1 MANADCIVIQGSNM
15 AECHPVGYQWV
26 TEAKARGARIIHV
39 DPRFTRTTAVADKHV
54 PIRAG
59 SDIVLLGALINC
71 VISDGLYFEEYVRAY
86 TNATNLISDNYLDP
100 EDLDGLF
107 SGYDPATNS
116 YDNSTWAYQT
126 DEAGVA
132 LRDPNLKD
140 PRSVFQILARHYSR
154 YTPEMVADNCGISEA
169 DFEYLLESITTNS
182 GRDRTTCFAYAVGW
196 TQHSLGAQFI
206 RTASILQLLL
216 GNMGRPGGGIMAL
229 RGHAT
234 IQGSTDIPTLFNLL
248 PGYLPMPSAGVH
260 DTFDDYVAAVGTPET
275 HKGYWANGRSYVVN
289 LLKAWWGDV
298 ATPENNFAFD
308 YLPRINGAHGTYQT
322 QVRMLND
329 GVDGYFILG
338 QNPAVGSANG
348 RMQRM
353 AMSHLKWMVVRDFSL
368 IESATWWKDGPEIA
382 TGELK
387 TEDIDTEVF
396 FLPAANHTE
405 KAGTFTQTQRLV
417 QWRHK
422 AVNPPGD
429 AQSELE
435 FFFELGN
442 RVREKLK
449 DSDDPRDRPLL
460 DLTWDY
466 PLDEDGEVDAEA
478 VLREI
483 NGYHVSGEKAGQP
496 LSVYTEMTDDGSTA
510 GGCWIYAGIY
520 KDGVNQA
527 ARRKPRT
534 EQDEMALE
542 WAWAWPANR
551 RILYNRA
558 SADPEGKPWSE
569 RKKLVWWDEEK
580 GRWVG
585 ADEPDFPLEREPS
598 AHSDVPFGG
607 PSQLDGDDP
616 FIMQADGK
624 GWLFAPSGMVD
635 GPLPTHYEPQESG
648 TSNPLYTQQNNP
660 LRKIMR
666 REDNLSAP
674 GAGFPGSEVYPYVFT
689 TYRLTEHH
697 TAGGMSRWLSY
708 LSELQPEMFCEVSP
722 QLAEELGLEPY
733 GWATLVSPRGAIEA
747 RVLITERMTPLT
759 IGGRTVHQI
768 GLPYHWGVGG
778 DGAWVDGDSAND
790 LLGVTM
796 DPNVFI
802 QNGKYVAGTAMA
814 GRRPR
819 GPELVDFV
827 EKFQRE
833 AGLTPESGNELVTVP
848 PEVVDEAA
856 AAGSPATTGGHN
868 ERGGDSAVG
877 VTPGRTYGA
886 DESGDSGG
894 ASAKG
899 HREVTDSG
907 DSSDAVDGQGGG
919 SAGSDRPTSSGG
931 TDAVGGSEA
940 QAGSTDDQPKKRVD
954 ANFAVDGDPTDGDP
968 DYGYDAEG
976 RPYEPV
982 DPEQPANAWEYEKR
996 ARRRDDE
1003 RAEEKEEDD

>member
-1 MANADCIVIQGSNM
+1 MANADCIIIQGSNM
-15 AECHPVGYQWV
+15 AECHPVGFQWV
-26 TEAKARGARIIHV
+26 TEAKARGARVIHV
-39 DPRFTRTTAVADKHV
+39 DPRFTRTTAIADRHV

-59 SDIVLLGALINC
+59 SDIVLLGALINR
-71 VISDGLYFEEYVRAY
+71 VLSEGTYFSEYVRAY
-86 TNATNLISDNYLDP
+86 TNATNLISDDFIGA

-107 SGYDPATNS
+107 SGFDTDTHS
-116 YDNSTWAYQT
+116 YDNSSWSYHT
-126 DEAGVA
+126 DAEGAPV
-132 LRDPNLKD
+132 RDETMSD
-140 PRSVFQILARHYSR
+140 PRSVLQILKHHYSR
-154 YTPEMVADNCGISEA
+154 YTPEMVAENCGIKPN
-169 DFEYLLESITTNS
+169 DFDYLYESVTKNS

-275 HKGYWANGRSYVVN
+275 HKGYWANGRAYTAN
-289 LLKAWWGDV
+289 LLKAWWGDA
-298 ATPENNFAFD
+298 ATPENDFAFD

-322 QVRMLND
+322 QVRMLAD
-329 GVDGYFILG
+329 GVDGYFLLG

-387 TEDIDTEVF
+387 TEDIDTEMF

-429 AQSELE
+429 AQSELD
-435 FFFELGN
+435 FFFELGKA
-442 RVREKLK
+442 VREKLR

-460 DLTWDY
+460 DMTWDY
-466 PLDEDGEVDAEA
+466 PVDDEGEVDAES
-478 VLREI
+478 VVREI
-483 NGYHVSGEKAGQP
+483 NGYFVGGERDGQA
-496 LSVYTEMTDDGSTA
+496 LENFNQMTDDGTTA
-510 GGCWIYAGIY
+510 GGCWIYAGVY
-520 KDGVNQA
+520 AGGVNMA
-527 ARRKPRT
+527 ARRKPRS
-534 EQDEMALE
+534 EQDETAAE

-551 RILYNRA
+551 RLLYNRA
-558 SADPEGKPWSE
+558 SAAPDGTPWSE
-569 RKKLVWWDEEK
+569 RKKFVWWDEESGK
-580 GRWVG
+580 WTGKDV
-585 ADEPDFPLEREPS
+585 PDFPIDRAPS
-598 AHSDVPFGG
+598 ARSDVAYGG
-607 PSQLDGDDP
+607 PDHLDGDDP

-635 GPLPTHYEPQESG
+635 GPLPTHYEPQESAV
-648 TSNPLYTQQNNP
+648 TNPLYPQQNSP
-660 LRKIMR
+660 TRMVMR

-674 GAGFPGSEVYPYVFT
+674 GAGVPGSEVFPYVFT

-697 TAGGMSRWLSY
+697 TAGGMSRWLPY
-708 LSELQPEMFCEVSP
+708 LSELQPEMFCEISP
-722 QLAEELGLEPY
+722 ELAAEVGLEPY
-733 GWATLVSPRGAIEA
+733 GWATLVSPRSAIEA
-747 RVLITERMTPLT
+747 RVLVTRRMTPLT
-759 IGGRTVHQI
+759 IGGTTVHQI

-778 DGAWVDGDSAND
+778 TGAVVEGDSAND

-796 DPNVFI
+796 DPNVYI
-802 QNGKYVAGTAMA
+802 QNSKYVAGTIIP

-827 EKFQRE
+827 EKYQRE
-833 AGLTPESGNELVTVP
+833 AGLSPESGNQQVTVP
-848 PEVVDEAA
+848 AEDVETSHD
-856 AAGSPATTGGHN
+856 AGRGRSVGGHAH
-868 ERGGDSAVG
+868 RGGDSAVG
-877 VTPGRTYGA
+877 VTPGRTLAGGPGA
-886 DESGDSGG
+886 GSDENGTT

-899 HREVTDSG
+899 SDQDTDTSATVDSADDRTGRIGLEPVETAVANRADDGDPSDGDPARGRRDDGTAITDAEAEAAEARAMKAREVSL
-907 DSSDAVDGQGGG
+907 
-919 SAGSDRPTSSGG
+919 
-931 TDAVGGSEA
+931 GSEA
-940 QAGSTDDQPKKRVD
+940 ADGVDSTESDTGS
-954 ANFAVDGDPTDGDP
+954 
-968 DYGYDAEG
+968 AES
-976 RPYEPV
+976 E
-982 DPEQPANAWEYEKR
+982 
-996 ARRRDDE
+996 ARNDDE
-1003 RAEEKEEDD
+1003 EDND